1 MKWEGGCESRMGATF
16 QSSIV
21 RQGPS
26 TCIASLCVNVKNG
39 PGSGGVEKPKLAMP
53 TQRHSVEIR
62 FFSTIMMGTLWIR
75 MGFLWKSV
83 RLNVIIFKDF
93 SNAQHA
99 AIHL

>member
-1 MKWEGGCESRMGATF
+1 MGATF

-53 TQRHSVEIR
+53 TQRHSVEIL
-62 FFSTIMMGTLWIR
+62 FFLKDNDGYLGTLWIR
-75 MGFLWKSV
+75 MGFLWTLCFPIKV
-83 RLNVIIFKDF
+83 LG
-93 SNAQHA
+93 
-99 AIHL
+99 